1 MVQVSRWLLWATSPL
16 HNFSCNY
23 DRFTKWT
30 ASASR
35 YWVFKDTKEN
45 CYMMINLLAWIQLNI
60 FQRELIQIL
69 PLFSYSLRIPHDHT
83 KTKIFWGN
91 FQIFPN
97 RVLISVSIFTYWYL
111 YLRYGIVYC
120 IIALHCR
127 LTMRRWVC
135 LLLFLMVD
143 VKWCFKKLSL
153 YKFMCVSVCVLGHKF

>member
-91 FQIFPN
+91 FQIFVKCILCS
-97 RVLISVSIFTYWYL
+97 RYWSRCWENSKGNCRQSGCFWILFYL
-111 YLRYGIVYC
+111 ES
-120 IIALHCR
+120 
-127 LTMRRWVC
+127 
-135 LLLFLMVD
+135 D
-143 VKWCFKKLSL
+143 VFGAS
-153 YKFMCVSVCVLGHKF
+153 